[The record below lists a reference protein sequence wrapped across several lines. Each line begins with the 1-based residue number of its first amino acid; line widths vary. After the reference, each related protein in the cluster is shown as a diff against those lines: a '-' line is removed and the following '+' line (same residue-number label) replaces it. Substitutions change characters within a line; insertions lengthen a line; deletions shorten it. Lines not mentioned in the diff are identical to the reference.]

1 MKWMS
6 LLTLVVIGA
15 SAVGCGNAHC
25 DRDAAQSPHSLS
37 RDAVRDVNHAV
48 HEAEDATDNMV
59 RAVNT
64 TAVGAEA
71 EVRQAIMQVDEGA
84 REEAKVARAIH
95 DADRNRQADPAQLG
109 REIKRD
115 AVDAAGAAA
124 ERATE
129 ELFKIK

>member
-6 LLTLVVIGA
+6 LLTLAVIGV
-15 SAVGCGNAHC
+15 SAIGCGNAHC
-25 DRDAAQSPHSLS
+25 DRDAAQGPHTLS
-37 RDAVRDVNHAV
+37 QDAVRDVNRAV
-48 HEAEDATDNMV
+48 HEAEHATDNMV

-84 REEAKVARAIH
+84 RTQARAARAVH
-95 DADRNRQADPAQLG
+95 EADQNRPADPAQLG

>member
-1 MKWMS
+1 MKWTS
-6 LLTLVVIGA
+6 LLVLGVFGV
-15 SAVGCGNAHC
+15 SAIGCGNAQC
-25 DRDAAQSPHSLS
+25 DRDAAQSPQRLS

-48 HEAEDATDNMV
+48 HEAEDATSNMV
-59 RAVNT
+59 RAVNG
-64 TAVGAEA
+64 TAVGAET
-71 EVRQAIMQVDEGA
+71 EVRQAVMHVDEGV
-84 REEAKVARAIH
+84 RGEANVARAVH
-95 DADRNRQADPAQLG
+95 EADRNRPADPAQLG

>member
-6 LLTLVVIGA
+6 LLALAVIGV
-15 SAVGCGNAHC
+15 SAIGCGNAQC
-25 DRDAAQSPHSLS
+25 DRDAAQSPQRLS
-37 RDAVRDVNHAV
+37 RDAARDVNHAV
-48 HEAEDATDNMV
+48 HEAEEATSNMV

-64 TAVGAEA
+64 TAVGAET
-71 EVRQAIMQVDEGA
+71 EVRQAIMQVDEGVRA
-84 REEAKVARAIH
+84 DTARAVH
-95 DADRNRQADPAQLG
+95 EADRNRPADPAQLG

-129 ELFKIK
+129 ELFKLK

>member
-6 LLTLVVIGA
+6 LLTLAVIGV
-15 SAVGCGNAHC
+15 SAIGCGNAHC

-37 RDAVRDVNHAV
+37 RDAVRDVNQAA

-71 EVRQAIMQVDEGA
+71 AVRQAIMEVDEGEREGA
-84 REEAKVARAIH
+84 RVARAVH
-95 DADRNRQADPAQLG
+95 EADQNRPANPAQLG